1 MWVSEPSW
9 KHPCLS
15 KQLGKAEKVSRFF
28 FLKGTWWRT
37 LAKRWMEL
45 WGPKKVFFG
54 LFCRCPKW
62 LPSTL
67 SQLCTSHAGKLRLM
81 PLAKDLEALVNS
93 QRTSASPDVRR
104 WRRRACISKCS
115 DGLSSVGVMHRA
127 ESSFEKCLT
136 NDQDSHRLTRQHSE
150 SSKFAC
156 QNFVR
161 LGGRVQRLWGCWK

>member
-1 MWVSEPSW
+1 MSPQESTPVYPNS
-9 KHPCLS
+9 L
-15 KQLGKAEKVSRFF
+15 EKLKKFPGFF
-28 FLKGTWWRT
+28 SLKG
-37 LAKRWMEL
+37 LDGEPLQRWMF
-45 WGPKKVFFG
+45 WAPKKVFFG

-81 PLAKDLEALVNS
+81 PLAKDLGALVNS

-104 WRRRACISKCS
+104 WRRRWCISKCS